1 MLHSHIQSETKSE
14 RPLMIV
20 AGYANSLTGATIPWI
35 GQDIAIRI
43 AVRAASPH
51 PYRWPMDL
59 QHIDQTTESQTE
71 SLVDKHG
78 GSVQSQSATNATE
91 TAGTHDDAAREAD
104 GAPSADASALPS
116 AAAAIAVDEAGHDG
130 PDLSLLS
137 EPVRPAPAFPVEALP
152 ALLRGLVVPLADR
165 RFVNVGFVTTA
176 TLVTVAGALG
186 TAAHLQISPDY
197 SEATALWGL
206 VIAKPTLTKTG
217 AMRLSSGVL
226 TKLGA
231 PAAAPD
237 GRTSGE
243 VSVDGFV
250 AEERQ
255 RRLKKLIRD
264 GLARG
269 DDDFSNLSALIE
281 DRPTTPGTY
290 TSNSL
295 TLAGIL
301 DKIQAQPRGILL
313 ELPEIVGLFK
323 TGLARTDEG
332 RGTLLMGYDGDPFV
346 RDVHGAR
353 RVIPAL
359 LLSMLGG
366 TQPDRLKRLVGD
378 DDDGLLSRCL
388 ISWPEVDRPV
398 GLPTRAAE
406 PVPGLEPVLRH
417 VLAQPAGADAFSGH
431 PIQLSDH
438 ARRAFEPADRR
449 WAWAADDT
457 EGMMA
462 STYGRARQAALRL
475 SLVLEVIEYALADK
489 RGLPRYVNEASMRA
503 AIALLD
509 MHYLPSAA
517 RVFDHVGQGPDPD
530 ADLRRIAK
538 YIARHADRAG
548 RFNLKALRES
558 PGAACARNAAL
569 WEEAV
574 FRLEAA
580 GCVRRAPQPKRAG
593 RSRGD
598 YIAHPAFIAAAA
610 PRR

>member
-1 MLHSHIQSETKSE
+1 MK
-14 RPLMIV
+14 
-20 AGYANSLTGATIPWI
+20 
-35 GQDIAIRI
+35 
-43 AVRAASPH
+43 
-51 PYRWPMDL
+51 L
-59 QHIDQTTESQTE
+59 QHTNQTTESQTE

-78 GSVQSQSATNATE
+78 GPVQSQSARGATE
-91 TAGTHDDAAREAD
+91 SAGMHDDAARDAD
-104 GAPSADASALPS
+104 RAPSAGSSGSPS
-116 AAAAIAVDEAGHDG
+116 TPEATAVEEPGHDG

-152 ALLRGLVVPLADR
+152 ALLRGLVVPLANR

-186 TAAHLQISPDY
+186 TAAHLQVSLDY
-197 SEATALWGL
+197 REANALWGL
-206 VIAKPTLTKTG
+206 VIAKPTLTKSG

-243 VSVDGFV
+243 VAV
-250 AEERQ
+250 ERLVTVERE
-255 RRLKKLIRD
+255 RRLKRLVRE

-269 DDDFSNLSALIE
+269 DDDFTNLGALVE
-281 DRPTTPGTY
+281 DRPPTPGPY

-313 ELPEIVGLFK
+313 ELPEIVGLVK
-323 TGLARTDEG
+323 SGLARTDEG
-332 RGTLLMGYDGDPFV
+332 RATLLMGYDGDPFV
-346 RDVHGAR
+346 RDVHPAT

-359 LLSMLGG
+359 LFSMLGG

-388 ISWPEVDRPV
+388 ISWPDVERPV

-406 PVPGLEPVLRH
+406 PVQGLEPVLRH
-417 VLAQPAGADAFSGH
+417 VLAQPAGAGAFGGH

-462 STYGRARQAALRL
+462 SAYGRARQAALRL
-475 SLVLEVIEYALADK
+475 SLVLEVIEHALAAK
-489 RGLPRYVNEASMRA
+489 AGLPRYVNEACMRA

-509 MHYLPSAA
+509 THYLPSAA

-530 ADLRRIAK
+530 VDLRRIAR
-538 YIARHADRAG
+538 YIARHADRPG
-548 RFNLKALRES
+548 RFNVKALRES
-558 PGAACARNAAL
+558 PGAACARNAPL

-574 FRLEAA
+574 LRLEAA
-580 GCVRRAPQPKRAG
+580 GCVRRAPQPKRVG

-610 PRR
+610 TRR